1 MPDLFDVPQLNTA
14 DLWQRFIH
22 DGPNQPIPFREKL
35 DDFLILRLE
44 DYRHLIKLPTTPFR
58 RQVHELVFVTSGS
71 LTRGCDLNT
80 VIVEPGEVHLLLANQ
95 ISTIESQSDDVTGFY
110 CHFSMDTIIQLYHKE
125 HMVSELARLSALMR
139 NGSVKLSNKAF
150 LAVKIVFERL
160 MDEYKT
166 KNDLSLIDAYL
177 VTLCYEIR
185 NDVSTNQPVIA
196 TKQSKPYELAEQFK
210 RLVLQYISHHPSMVF
225 YADQLGVSPN
235 HLNKCVKQTTGKTA
249 SALIND
255 VLLMEAKV
263 LLKHSGH
270 SVSEIAH
277 RLGFDDPSYFG
288 RFFKK
293 STGLTPQSFR
303 END

>member
-1 MPDLFDVPQLNTA
+1 MPSLTDVPHLNTA
-14 DLWQRFIH
+14 DLWHRFIH

-44 DYRHLIKLPTTPFR
+44 DYRQLIKLPTTPFR

-71 LTRGCDLNT
+71 LTRGCDLNAVT
-80 VIVEPGEVHLLLANQ
+80 IGPGEVHLLLANQ
-95 ISTIESQSDDVTGFY
+95 ISTIEAQTDDVAGFY
-110 CHFSMDTIIQLYHKE
+110 CHFSMETIIQLYHKE
-125 HMVSELARLSALMR
+125 HMVSELSRLSGLMR
-139 NGSVKLSNKAF
+139 NGSVTLSDKAF
-150 LAVKIVFERL
+150 LAVKTVFERL
-160 MDEYKT
+160 MDEYNT

-185 NDVSTNQPVIA
+185 NDVSANQPA
-196 TKQSKPYELAEQFK
+196 AAPKQSKPYELTEQFK

-235 HLNKCVKQTTGKTA
+235 HLNKCVKQTTGNPA

-263 LLKHSGH
+263 LLKHS
-270 SVSEIAH
+270 SQSISEIAH
-277 RLGFDDPSYFG
+277 RLGFDDPSYVG
-288 RFFKK
+288 RVFKK
-293 STGLTPQSFR
+293 RTGQTPQSFR
-303 END
+303 TID